1 MESERFCRLRIR
13 YIEQIRQC
21 RKDGKTVAYTDETW
35 VWCGMGHRRD
45 WVIPEN
51 YRDPLSEAVPPPAPT
66 SREKRLVVLHCV
78 TAEGLVKGAEEVLI
92 SGQRNED
99 GDYHRD
105 MSFEVYKTWF
115 TRLAATLKTNCSSKS
130 VVLVLDNAP
139 YQSKRLDR
147 IPTSADTRDIMVAFL
162 QQHEIPFDPS

>member
-1 MESERFCRLRIR
+1 MKQCVQFRYQLVQRSPVLMESERFCRLRIR

-66 SREKRLVVLHCV
+66 SRGK
-78 TAEGLVKGAEEVLI
+78 
-92 SGQRNED
+92 
-99 GDYHRD
+99 
-105 MSFEVYKTWF
+105 
-115 TRLAATLKTNCSSKS
+115 
-130 VVLVLDNAP
+130 
-139 YQSKRLDR
+139 
-147 IPTSADTRDIMVAFL
+147 
-162 QQHEIPFDPS
+162 